1 MSHDEQCL
9 AVVKGV
15 LGGNMFDWGAKEVAA
30 LMESTQFG
38 FSQALDKLQGTFA
51 ALFHVSARTNF
62 PCHISAFVYSV
73 SLSVNCTLRK
83 VCGIKF
89 RL

>member
-15 LGGNMFDWGAKEVAA
+15 LGGNVFDWGAKEVAA

-38 FSQALDKLQGTFA
+38 FSQALSKLQGIC
-51 ALFHVSARTNF
+51 AL
-62 PCHISAFVYSV
+62 
-73 SLSVNCTLRK
+73 
-83 VCGIKF
+83 
-89 RL
+89 